1 MMMIHVNQ
9 SSRVNLVASPC
20 PRWKRML
27 GASKITSSEQ
37 NFDLAD
43 KDKDNYHKCNN
54 DINSNNH
61 NNRTH
66 GSPKITSSERDF
78 DLADKDIDNYHKS
91 NNNNNSKNHNN
102 RTPGAPK
109 ITSSE
114 KRFRFDCRPSQRQR
128 RLLQIQRQQQP
139 QQDAWSVFL
148 NDCE

>member
-1 MMMIHVNQ
+1 MRYE
-9 SSRVNLVASPC
+9 SPRASLAASLFL
-20 PRWKRML
+20 RWRRMR

-37 NFDLAD
+37 DFDLAD
-43 KDKDNYHKCNN
+43 KDKDNHHKCNN

-78 DLADKDIDNYHKS
+78 DLADKDKDNYHKC

-148 NDCE
+148 IDCE